1 MLNEARQI
9 AVKRMVDE
17 AKALDADAVIDV
29 KYGSSQV
36 MQGAAEIIAYGT
48 AVKVMGEEK

>member
-1 MLNEARQI
+1 
-9 AVKRMVDE
+9 MVDE
-17 AKALDADAVIDV
+17 AKALEADAVIDV

-48 AVKVMGEEK
+48 AVRIIKEER